1 MSSTINK
8 KVFECYPKDDKDI
21 ICSMSLRNYHIFA
34 LQLFASLGLHVFDV
48 GSDIY
53 VLIDQYGR
61 NKLTFA
67 CCLTIMILSFLSS
80 SIIFGFFSSSS
91 KTKKGARFTLK
102 TNERSKDK
110 KSKILKRWLLV
121 RDTILGFFQLGIF
134 FEAKKSLD
142 IGEKTHTF
150 IWSRIIEGL
159 LESCP
164 QSLFQLFIVLKNADT
179 YSNEQLM
186 RYYFSIFIS
195 VLNLTSAL
203 ITFEFYRYDYERNI
217 KINYDLIRTRELYKQ
232 VKKLTITSQY
242 GVMLFI
248 HRLSE
253 ISSRM
258 GLLACLGCIFNGF
271 SIIYILSA
279 DWIISTTIFILISSN
294 CCARIHERDFLRT
307 LTLGMLLYPFLRQLL
322 FLPAYW
328 KPFTSPLPGET
339 ELEYSYDNYHW
350 LTIFTGNG
358 IVSGILTY
366 NLIINYTSLSLSLF
380 VISITSMSCFLINII
395 SLYFIISWNRTNTF
409 STCIFTCCCKNRE
422 KEYTH
427 KFESFT
433 CFKNIALLKCC
444 CNKTIDRKNSEIAI
458 TTENSDNDEP
468 LNEIIT

>member
-8 KVFECYPKDDKDI
+8 KVFECYPKNDKDI
-21 ICSMSLRNYHIFA
+21 ICSMNLRNYHIFA
-34 LQLFASLGLHVFDV
+34 LQLFASLGLHIFDV

-80 SIIFGFFSSSS
+80 SIIFGFFSSGSN
-91 KTKKGARFTLK
+91 TKKGAKFTLK
-102 TNERSKDK
+102 TDERTQQHKP
-110 KSKILKRWLLV
+110 KRQRRCLII
-121 RDTILGFFQLGIF
+121 RDSFVGFFQLGIF
-134 FEAKKSLD
+134 LEAKKSLD

-164 QSLFQLFIVLKNADT
+164 QSLFQLFIVLKNSET

-217 KINYDLIRTRELYKQ
+217 KTNYDLIRTRDLYKQ

-242 GVMLFI
+242 GIMLFI
-248 HRLSE
+248 HRLTE

-258 GLLACLGCIFNGF
+258 GLLACFGCIFDGF

-279 DWIISTTIFILISSN
+279 DWIISTIIFVFATSN
-294 CCARIHERDFLRT
+294 CCARFHERDLLAR
-307 LTLGMLLYPFLRQLL
+307 LNLAMLLYPFLRQLL
-322 FLPAYW
+322 FLSSYW

-339 ELEYSYDNYHW
+339 KQEYSHDNYHW
-350 LTIFTGNG
+350 ITIFTGNG
-358 IVSGILTY
+358 IISGFLIY
-366 NLIINYTSLSLSLF
+366 NLINYYTSLSLSLF

-409 STCIFTCCCKNRE
+409 STSIFICCCKHRE

-427 KFESFT
+427 KFKSFT

-444 CNKTIDRKNSEIAI
+444 CNKNIDRKNSGITI
-458 TTENSDNDEP
+458 TTLEEDNDEP
-468 LNEIIT
+468 INEIIT

>member
-8 KVFECYPKDDKDI
+8 KVFECYPKNDKDI

-34 LQLFASLGLHVFDV
+34 LQLFASLGLHIFDV

-67 CCLTIMILSFLSS
+67 CCLTIMILSFVSS
-80 SIIFGFFSSSS
+80 SIIFGLFSSGSD
-91 KTKKGARFTLK
+91 TKKGAKFRTKLNTRNKPKEQRRCEMLKDTL
-102 TNERSKDK
+102 
-110 KSKILKRWLLV
+110 
-121 RDTILGFFQLGIF
+121 LGFFQLGIF
-134 FEAKKSLD
+134 VEAKKSLD

-164 QSLFQLFIVLKNADT
+164 QSLFQLFIVLKNSQT

-195 VLNLTSAL
+195 ILNLTSAL

-217 KINYDLIRTRELYKQ
+217 KTNYDLIRTRDLYKE

-242 GVMLFI
+242 GIMLFI
-248 HRLSE
+248 YRLTE

-258 GLLACLGCIFNGF
+258 GLLACLGCIFDGF

-279 DWIISTTIFILISSN
+279 DWIISIIIFVSANTDCFSHASEN
-294 CCARIHERDFLRT
+294 CKDLFMNFIANSF
-307 LTLGMLLYPFLRQLL
+307 RQLL

-339 ELEYSYDNYHW
+339 KLEYSYDNYHW
-350 LTIFTGNG
+350 ITIFSGNG
-358 IVSGILTY
+358 VISGFLIY
-366 NLIINYTSLSLSLF
+366 NLINYYTSLSLSLF

-395 SLYFIISWNRTNTF
+395 SLYFVISWNRTNTF
-409 STCIFTCCCKNRE
+409 STSIFTCCCKNRK

-427 KFESFT
+427 KFKSFT
-433 CFKNIALLKCC
+433 CFKNIALIKCC
-444 CNKTIDRKNSEIAI
+444 CNKTIDKKNSEITI
-458 TTENSDNDEP
+458 TTENNDNDEP